1 MFRLFNMFG
10 PSKAQMAFDNALRV
24 SGVHPL
30 LVPEPVKLTVIQLNR
45 KLAEERDQ
53 EIAFTHAAQLI
64 AYCILGDEE
73 FRSINGREAADQ
85 TDQRMETA
93 ITEGN
98 SLDAKLILLTVHSG
112 LISPEIA
119 DRIDVEDT

>member
-1 MFRLFNMFG
+1 MFRLFDMFG
-10 PSKAQMAFDNALRV
+10 PSKAQRAFDNALRV

-30 LVPEPVKLTVIQLNR
+30 LVPEPVKLTAIQLNR
-45 KLAEERDQ
+45 KLADERDE
-53 EIAFTHAAQLI
+53 EIAFTRAAQLL

-73 FRSINGREAADQ
+73 FRSTNGSEAADQ
-85 TDQRMETA
+85 TDLRMETA